1 MVPLLAVRI
10 LAVSDLA
17 LRSQVVAFQQRLA
30 ESVQAKDA
38 ALKER
43 QGKVTGQ

>member
-1 MVPLLAVRI
+1 VRI

-17 LRSQVVAFQQRLA
+17 LRSRIVAFQERLA
-30 ESVQAKDA
+30 ESVLAKDA
-38 ALKER
+38 ALKAR